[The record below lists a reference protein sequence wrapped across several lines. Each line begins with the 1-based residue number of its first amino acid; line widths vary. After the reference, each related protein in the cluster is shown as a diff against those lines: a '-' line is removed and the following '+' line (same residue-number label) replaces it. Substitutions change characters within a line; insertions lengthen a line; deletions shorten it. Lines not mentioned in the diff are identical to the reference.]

1 MNKWLK
7 RIRGAL
13 GIGLTWA
20 AAWGFVGALMGLWL
34 GGPGVVGASLTF
46 ALSGF
51 IGGGAF
57 SVVLGLAGRRRTFD
71 EMSLPRFAGLGALA
85 PLLLIVPS
93 AFSGGVFNPG
103 GLIAVALL
111 ALLCAGSAAGSL
123 ALARMAD
130 DSELLEAGEET
141 ADIGLTKEERR
152 ELLGT

>member
-1 MNKWLK
+1 MSKWLK

-20 AAWGFVGALMGLWL
+20 VAWGFVGALLGLSL
-34 GGPGVVGASLTF
+34 VGPSAIGAASLTF
-46 ALSGF
+46 ALYGF
-51 IGGGAF
+51 MGGGAF

-111 ALLCAGSAAGSL
+111 ALLGAGSAAGSL

-130 DSELLEAGEET
+130 DGEALDAGET
-141 ADIGLTKEERR
+141 SGLIE
-152 ELLGT
+152 GG

>member
-1 MNKWLK
+1 MKKWLK

-46 ALSGF
+46 ALYGF
-51 IGGGAF
+51 MGGGAF
-57 SVVLGLAGRRRTFD
+57 SVALGLAGRRRTFD

-111 ALLCAGSAAGSL
+111 ALLGAGSAAGSL

-130 DSELLEAGEET
+130 DRELLDGG
-141 ADIGLTKEERR
+141 ADVVEVGLTKEEKH